1 MKSLDLTK
9 PVTTESLLSEFESRF
24 NQTMDLSKFTKEE
37 LEDTAN
43 HIRTKIHEITQNTHF
58 GQELKDNNYQ
68 KSQMMLDIV
77 NQAIAER
84 KLGEYGGD
92 SGSSIIGQARDQ
104 IKDKLSKG
112 QPVSPADR
120 KAAATAMKTENPLMK
135 MGMAAATAAG
145 TAAGTRAVDRIA
157 DRLGAS
163 KINKGNMIKKEGV
176 EEQSELI
183 LAAKDMMDKVTGYLE
198 DLASMKT
205 EGMLELADRI
215 RDEMGADKADAFMQK
230 IQPAI
235 EQAEATLTTT
245 RQELDN
251 GVRILTGEE
260 MASEPMGADDTM
272 DMDTDLDS
280 LDSEAGEEDDEFG
293 ASDAEAGGTEPEGRE
308 QRESKEVF
316 ETSNRLYGKLA
327 GK

>member
-1 MKSLDLTK
+1 MNSLEFTK
-9 PVTTESLLSEFESRF
+9 PLTTESLLKEFESRF
-24 NQTMDLSKFTKEE
+24 NMTMDLSKFNQEE
-37 LEDTAN
+37 LQDYAN
-43 HIRTKIHEITQNTHF
+43 HVRTKIHEITQNTHF
-58 GQELKDNNYQ
+58 GQELKNNEYQ
-68 KSQMMLDIV
+68 KSQMMLDIINQEV
-77 NQAIAER
+77 NQR

-92 SGSSIIGQARDQ
+92 MGTSIIGKAKDQ

-112 QPVSPADR
+112 QAVSPADR
-120 KAAATAMKTENPLMK
+120 KAAAMAMKTEISK
-135 MGMAAATAAG
+135 MPKG
-145 TAAGTRAVDRIA
+145 TGTMQGV
-157 DRLGAS
+157 
-163 KINKGNMIKKEGV
+163 KEGV

-183 LAAKDMMDKVTGYLE
+183 LAAKDMMDKVTSFLE

-215 RDEMGADKADAFMQK
+215 RDEMGAEKADAFLQK

-235 EQAEATLTTT
+235 EQAETTLTTT

-260 MASEPMGADDTM
+260 VASEPMGADDTM

-280 LDSEAGEEDDEFG
+280 LDPEVDDTETDEFG

>member
-1 MKSLDLTK
+1 MKSLELTK
-9 PVTTESLLSEFESRF
+9 PITTESLLAEFESRF
-24 NQTMDLSKFTKEE
+24 NQTLDLSKYTKED

-43 HIRTKIHEITQNTHF
+43 HIRTKIHNITQNTHF
-58 GQELKDNNYQ
+58 GQELKNENYQ

-77 NQAIAER
+77 NQAIN
-84 KLGEYGGD
+84 EYGSMNTDPETGKMVD
-92 SGSSIIGQARDQ
+92 KIKKVSGMTDTEKKQVIGSLVT
-104 IKDKLSKG
+104 KE
-112 QPVSPADR
+112 
-120 KAAATAMKTENPLMK
+120 TE
-135 MGMAAATAAG
+135 
-145 TAAGTRAVDRIA
+145 V
-157 DRLGAS
+157 
-163 KINKGNMIKKEGV
+163 KEGV

-205 EGMLELADRI
+205 EGALELVDRI
-215 RDEMGADKADAFMQK
+215 RDEMGADKADAFLQK

-260 MASEPMGADDTM
+260 VASEPMGADDTM
-272 DMDTDLDS
+272 GMDADLDS
-280 LDSEAGEEDDEFG
+280 LDSEADAETDEFG
-293 ASDAEAGGTEPEGRE
+293 ASDAEAGGTDPEGRE

-316 ETSNRLYGKLA
+316 ETSNRLYSKLA

>member
-9 PVTTESLLSEFESRF
+9 PVTTESLLKEFESRF
-24 NQTMDLSKFTKEE
+24 NMTMDLSNLNEIE
-37 LEDTAN
+37 LQDYAN
-43 HIRTKIHEITQNTHF
+43 HVRTKIHEITQNTHF
-58 GQELKDNNYQ
+58 GQELKDDSYQ
-68 KSQMMLDIV
+68 KSQMMLDII

-84 KLGEYGGD
+84 KLAEYGGNMND
-92 SGSSIIGQARDQ
+92 PEAKAGSTAISA
-104 IKDKLSKG
+104 KDKLDKG
-112 QPVSPADR
+112 QALSQDEKKVVS
-120 KAAATAMKTENPLMK
+120 K
-135 MGMAAATAAG
+135 MLT
-145 TAAGTRAVDRIA
+145 
-157 DRLGAS
+157 
-163 KINKGNMIKKEGV
+163 KEGV

-215 RDEMGADKADAFMQK
+215 RDEMGADKADAFIQK

-235 EQAEATLTTT
+235 EQAEATLSTT

-260 MASEPMGADDTM
+260 VASEPMGADDTM

-280 LDSEAGEEDDEFG
+280 LDSDTDAETDEFG

-316 ETSNRLYGKLA
+316 ETSNRLYSKLA